1 MDDTCA
7 RLFSN
12 AFGSD
17 SPILLF
23 QDVTVFDFSTI
34 MGRTEKKVRDELL
47 GAGPRTVDEL
57 RSISERIRHKFVL
70 DMERKEKIAQR
81 KYEKSNKKNQREP
94 ASSNKLS
101 GNGMNIFN
109 NRSNTKQAATSSDI
123 PSFYSN
129 IISTDFA
136 TKKIDTKADKDI
148 AHESNSDEE
157 GDWVTAKKNIPV
169 TPDLLG

>member
-1 MDDTCA
+1 
-7 RLFSN
+7 
-12 AFGSD
+12 
-17 SPILLF
+17 
-23 QDVTVFDFSTI
+23 